1 MNTAVADN
9 QPWALEVVTPKETVI
24 LAWSQ
29 FVFAEGGDDEIR
41 IAFASH
47 DIVVRGS
54 GLSTLLQAITTQEAR
69 TIRQA
74 VRHEAFRAPTAAA
87 RFVRE
92 IEIRRIDAE

>member
-29 FVFAEGGDDEIR
+29 FVFAEGDDDEIR

-47 DIVVRGS
+47 DIVVKGS
-54 GLSTLLQAITTQEAR
+54 GLSTLSPGDHSAGGEDDSP
-69 TIRQA
+69 
-74 VRHEAFRAPTAAA
+74 APAT
-87 RFVRE
+87 
-92 IEIRRIDAE
+92 

>member
-29 FVFAEGGDDEIR
+29 FVFAEGDDDEIR

-47 DIVVRGS
+47 DIVVKDS
-54 GLSTLLQAITTQEAR
+54 GLSTLLQAITAQEAR
-69 TIRQA
+69 TIRQPP
-74 VRHEAFRAPTAAA
+74 RHEALPAPTAAW

>member
-1 MNTAVADN
+1 MNTAAADR
-9 QPWALEVVTPKETVI
+9 QPWALEVVTPRETVI

-29 FVFAEGGDDEIR
+29 FVFAEGRDDEIR

-54 GLSTLLQAITTQEAR
+54 GLSALLQAITAQEAR

-74 VRHEAFRAPTAAA
+74 ARHEAFPAPTAAA